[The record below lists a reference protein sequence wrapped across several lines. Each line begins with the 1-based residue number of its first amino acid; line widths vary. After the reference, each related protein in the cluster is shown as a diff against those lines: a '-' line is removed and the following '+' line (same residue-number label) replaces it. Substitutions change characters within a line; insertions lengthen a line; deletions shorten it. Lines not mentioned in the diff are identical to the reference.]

1 MHNGLLFL
9 VLLCAHLL
17 GDYYLQTKTLANKKE
32 EKYSGILEH
41 SLIYAVVF
49 MGVLLIIETPW
60 WLLAIA
66 AGSHWVI
73 DSVKWLL
80 RKKSIQK
87 PTLFII
93 DQILHLLTL
102 LLLASFTPVIGI
114 RPWLAELPNHIWTWS
129 TLLLLIWKPCNV
141 SLDILF
147 KEYSLAAKE
156 ESRRLELEAAKK
168 RQSTELSD
176 NDRPS
181 EQQKESLSIL
191 PEIEGAG
198 AWVGTF
204 ERIIAVLFASL
215 GQYAAMGLLIAAKS
229 IARYDK
235 ISKGSAFAEYYLIG
249 TLYSILFA
257 IVAYLFVFKVILPT
271 TPAIQ
276 PTPILLITPTLTP

>member
-87 PTLFII
+87 PTLFIV

-102 LLLASFTPVIGI
+102 LLLVGFTPVTGI
-114 RPWLAELPNHIWTWS
+114 RPYLAELPSHIWTWS
-129 TLLLLIWKPCNV
+129 TLLLLIWKPCNI

-147 KEYSLAAKE
+147 EKYSLEAKK
-156 ESRRLELEAAKK
+156 ESRRLELEAEKK
-168 RQSTELSD
+168 RQSEGFSD
-176 NDRPS
+176 NNQPS
-181 EQQKESLSIL
+181 EQ
-191 PEIEGAG
+191 IEGAG

-229 IARYDK
+229 MARYDK

-257 IVAYLFVFKVILPT
+257 IVAYLFVFKVALST

>member
-17 GDYYLQTKTLANKKE
+17 GDYYFQTKTLANKKG

-41 SLIYAVVF
+41 SLIYTVVF

-87 PTLFII
+87 PTLFIV

-102 LLLASFTPVIGI
+102 LLLVGFTPVTGI
-114 RPWLAELPNHIWTWS
+114 RPYLAELPSHIWTWS
-129 TLLLLIWKPCNV
+129 TLLLLIWKPCNI

-147 KEYSLAAKE
+147 EKYSLEAKK
-156 ESRRLELEAAKK
+156 ESRRLELDAEKK
-168 RQSTELSD
+168 RQSEGFSD
-176 NDRPS
+176 NNQPS
-181 EQQKESLSIL
+181 EQ
-191 PEIEGAG
+191 IEGAG

-229 IARYDK
+229 MARYDK

-257 IVAYLFVFKVILPT
+257 IVAYLFVFKVALPT

>member
-1 MHNGLLFL
+1 MHNGLFFL
-9 VLLCAHLL
+9 ILLCAHLL

-32 EKYSGILEH
+32 EKYASLLEH

-141 SLDILF
+141 SLDIL
-147 KEYSLAAKE
+147 L
-156 ESRRLELEAAKK
+156 R
-168 RQSTELSD
+168 
-176 NDRPS
+176 NIP
-181 EQQKESLSIL
+181 
-191 PEIEGAG
+191 
-198 AWVGTF
+198 
-204 ERIIAVLFASL
+204 
-215 GQYAAMGLLIAAKS
+215 
-229 IARYDK
+229 
-235 ISKGSAFAEYYLIG
+235 
-249 TLYSILFA
+249 
-257 IVAYLFVFKVILPT
+257 
-271 TPAIQ
+271 
-276 PTPILLITPTLTP
+276 

>member
-17 GDYYLQTKTLANKKE
+17 GDYYFQTKTLANKKG

-41 SLIYAVVF
+41 SLIYTVVF

-87 PTLFII
+87 PTLFIV

-102 LLLASFTPVIGI
+102 LLLVGFTPVIGI
-114 RPWLAELPNHIWTWS
+114 RPYLAELPSHIWTWS
-129 TLLLLIWKPCNV
+129 TLMLLIWKPCNI

-147 KEYSLAAKE
+147 EKYSLEAKK
-156 ESRRLELEAAKK
+156 ESRRLELDAEKK
-168 RQSTELSD
+168 RQSEGFSD
-176 NDRPS
+176 NNQPS
-181 EQQKESLSIL
+181 EQ
-191 PEIEGAG
+191 IEGAG

-229 IARYDK
+229 MARYDK

-257 IVAYLFVFKVILPT
+257 IVAYLFVFKVALPT

>member
-17 GDYYLQTKTLANKKE
+17 GDYYFQTKTLANKKG

-41 SLIYAVVF
+41 SLIYTVVF

-87 PTLFII
+87 PTLFIV

-102 LLLASFTPVIGI
+102 LLLVGFTPVTGI
-114 RPWLAELPNHIWTWS
+114 RPYLAELPSHIWTWL
-129 TLLLLIWKPCNV
+129 TLLLLIWKPCNI

-147 KEYSLAAKE
+147 EKYSLEAKK
-156 ESRRLELEAAKK
+156 ESRRLELEAEKK
-168 RQSTELSD
+168 RQSEGFSD
-176 NDRPS
+176 NNQPS
-181 EQQKESLSIL
+181 EQ
-191 PEIEGAG
+191 IEGAG

-229 IARYDK
+229 MARYDK

-257 IVAYLFVFKVILPT
+257 IVAYLFVFKVALPT